1 MDDILLHQ
9 VSDVAGNDTSPT
21 HSTHNTTV
29 YFIRRE
35 LMPILD
41 LYGRLVAAGEWRDY
55 AIDHLK
61 DQAVFSI
68 FRRASEMPHY
78 RIVKEPELAAKQG
91 AWKILGANGQTLKR
105 GKDLKNMLR
114 YFDRLL
120 LKAVP

>member
-1 MDDILLHQ
+1 MDDILLHHRHG
-9 VSDVAGNDTSPT
+9 VAGTDKNPPLRT
-21 HSTHNTTV
+21 HDTTV
-29 YFIRRE
+29 YFIREE

-41 LYGRLVAAGEWRDY
+41 IYGRLVAAGEWRDY

-61 DQAVFSI
+61 DQAVFSV

-78 RIVKEPELAAKQG
+78 RIVKEPALAARQG
-91 AWKILGANGQTLKR
+91 AWKILGANGQILKR